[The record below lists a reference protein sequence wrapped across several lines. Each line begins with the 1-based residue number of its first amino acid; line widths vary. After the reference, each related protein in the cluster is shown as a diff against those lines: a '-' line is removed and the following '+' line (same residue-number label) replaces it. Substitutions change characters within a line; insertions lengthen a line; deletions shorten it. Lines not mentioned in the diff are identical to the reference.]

1 MEGCFTF
8 QWGGGGFVFQM
19 GVALF
24 LNEGSAPWGGIG
36 FDGAGSFEKNREM
49 WAPPCPPPTMG
60 NPVKQHPS

>member
-24 LNEGSAPWGGIG
+24 LNEGSAPWGASVLMVRGVLKKIERCG
-36 FDGAGSFEKNREM
+36 
-49 WAPPCPPPTMG
+49 PPHAPPPTMG